1 MYNRYISSKKLVIF
15 KILKMP
21 READVLSWRD
31 VYTRF
36 IKVQSVVLESKI
48 DSLLIIPGVD
58 GIYHLIFNIY

>member
-1 MYNRYISSKKLVIF
+1 
-15 KILKMP
+15 MP
-21 READVLSWRD
+21 READVLNWRD